1 MAGDLGSND
10 YFPAGDANG
19 QFVCSG
25 AESLDLQGFGW
36 TLDSSSSSMDSNLQ
50 AAYEAQNID
59 VSSLTGY
66 TFSNSEGKEV
76 TIWSDSDSQNISFND
91 ADI

>member
-1 MAGDLGSND
+1 
-10 YFPAGDANG
+10 
-19 QFVCSG
+19 
-25 AESLDLQGFGW
+25 
-36 TLDSSSSSMDSNLQ
+36 MDSNLQ

-59 VSSLTGY
+59 VSSLNGY

-76 TIWSDSDSQNISFND
+76 TTWSDSDSQNISFND